1 MPEMTV
7 IRRGLAPKQ
16 LLPSE
21 RAMLDS
27 VRVRLTLWYTAVL
40 TLVLLALSLITYFI
54 FWRSTVQR
62 TDVNLSELSE
72 AFLTTLD
79 AEVKDQS
86 SPDSFELAGQ
96 VAITEHRFRDHVF
109 AIFDESGKIVVSS
122 QDVPPAAPATGSFA
136 AGALS
141 SHSFQRFL
149 DASSRTERL
158 FGNVKGGEDG
168 YRGFARH
175 FSSDGKTYILVI
187 LQSLHPQEEM
197 LEEVTSTFAWVI
209 PIAIV
214 LASVGG
220 YFLARKSL
228 APVVAMSRQ
237 AGRIGAVNLHERLA
251 VQNDKD
257 ELGHLARSFNSLLDR
272 LSQSFERQQRFMADA
287 SHELRTPVAI
297 LRGEAEIALSQQARS
312 PAEYQESLSVL
323 HHEAERL
330 TRIVEDLFTL
340 TRADAGQYPLQP
352 RDFYLDELIAECVH
366 SARTLAMA
374 KKISLAFD
382 GAAECPI
389 HADESLLRRML
400 LNLLDNAIKYTPEDG
415 RVTVACHRNGQE
427 YALSI
432 ADTGIGIPAEL
443 RPRIFERFF
452 RADKARSRAESDGGG
467 AGLGLAISRWIAEA
481 HQGRLELTCSDSTG
495 STFTAYLP
503 LDSGCSP
510 SSG

>member
-1 MPEMTV
+1 
-7 IRRGLAPKQ
+7 
-16 LLPSE
+16 
-21 RAMLDS
+21 MLDS

-40 TLVLLALSLITYFI
+40 TLVLIVLSLITYFI
-54 FWRSTVQR
+54 FWRSTLQR

-79 AEVKDQS
+79 AEAKDQS
-86 SPDSFELAGQ
+86 GADSLRLAGQ

-109 AIFDESGKIVVSS
+109 AIFDESGRIVVSS
-122 QDVPPAAPATGSFA
+122 QDVPPAAPATGSSA

-149 DASSRTERL
+149 EASSRTERL
-158 FGNVKGGEDG
+158 FSNVKGGEDG

-237 AGRIGAVNLHERLA
+237 AGRIGAANLHERLQ
-251 VQNDKD
+251 VQNDRD

-297 LRGEAEIALSQQARS
+297 LRGEAEVALSQQSRS
-312 PAEYQESLSVL
+312 LEEYRESLGVL
-323 HHEAERL
+323 HQEAERL
-330 TRIVEDLFTL
+330 THIVEDLFTL

-352 RDFYLDELIAECVH
+352 RDFYLDELVAECVH
-366 SARTLAMA
+366 SARTLALA
-374 KKISLAFD
+374 KKISLNFQEAS
-382 GAAECPI
+382 ESPI
-389 HADESLLRRML
+389 HADESLLRRMI
-400 LNLLDNAIKYTPEDG
+400 LNLLDNAIKYTAEG
-415 RVTVACHRNGQE
+415 GHVTVTCSRAGDE

-432 ADTGIGIPAEL
+432 MDTGGGIPADL
-443 RPRIFERFF
+443 QPRIFERFF
-452 RADKARSRAESDGGG
+452 RVDKARSRAENDGSG
-467 AGLGLAISRWIAEA
+467 AGLGLSISRWIAEA
-481 HQGRLELTCSDSTG
+481 HHGRLELTRSDSIG

-503 LDSGCSP
+503 AASSP
-510 SSG
+510 SATSG